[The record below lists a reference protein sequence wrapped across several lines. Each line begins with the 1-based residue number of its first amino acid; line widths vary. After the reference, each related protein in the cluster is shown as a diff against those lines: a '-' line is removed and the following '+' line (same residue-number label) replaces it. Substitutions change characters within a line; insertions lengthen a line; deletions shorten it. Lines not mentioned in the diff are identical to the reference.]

1 MSRAEECRRKAEASE
16 AKAGTAQNEHAKEA
30 YLEIARYWREL
41 ATETEKQELI
51 DALRAL

>member
-1 MSRAEECRRKAEASE
+1 MTRSEQCRRKAEAGE
-16 AKAGTAQNEHAKEA
+16 AKANAAQDAQAKEA

-41 ATETEKQELI
+41 ASETEKQELI